1 MHSKVRTANK
11 TQEQHVR
18 SICTGHVFLSRWPL
32 QFRVKCWLT
41 KLNLL
46 DTAFIKGL
54 LMVQA
59 FWFRRYNSID
69 TRHLN
74 LIIPTVTGLQVEANN
89 YVYCLGNSLQSRFRN
104 CNMIIKERNGVA
116 AKLYGRQQLTHGHSM
131 AHLNT
136 DYRKNIGTYLPNT
149 QVQRKFR

>member
-11 TQEQHVR
+11 TQEQRVR
-18 SICTGHVFLSRWPL
+18 SICTGRVFRSRSPL

-54 LMVQA
+54 LMAQA
-59 FWFRRYNSID
+59 FWFRWYISMD

-74 LIIPTVTGLQVEANN
+74 LIFPTVTGLRVEANN
-89 YVYCLGNSLQSRFRN
+89 YIVLVS
-104 CNMIIKERNGVA
+104 
-116 AKLYGRQQLTHGHSM
+116 H
-131 AHLNT
+131 
-136 DYRKNIGTYLPNT
+136 
-149 QVQRKFR
+149 